1 MEVLYIVI
9 KLYLYRRG
17 RDLMLQVSRTNNLK
31 VPKTLENTIDNLN
44 SVDDKVAVKQALAT
58 ANNQKFNKNK
68 VKENIEKDGELERI
82 EKIPFNANDLMVITV
97 VKKLGAYIIA
107 VTEKSPAKYRGV
119 FVNRMQNLSLEI
131 LELLLQANFVRI
143 DCLDN
148 KKKRE
153 EYQKDAI
160 VKLKMLG
167 YISMVA
173 ENSNCILS
181 RQFKQISIQI
191 GECINLIAAWKKSDD
206 SRWNSR
212 TNN

>member
-1 MEVLYIVI
+1 
-9 KLYLYRRG
+9 
-17 RDLMLQVSRTNNLK
+17 MLQVSRANNLK
-31 VPKTLENTIDNLN
+31 IPKTIENISGNLN
-44 SVDDKVAVKQALAT
+44 SVDDKVAVKQAIAT
-58 ANNQKFNKNK
+58 ANNQKFDKKK
-68 VKENIEKDGELERI
+68 VKENEEKDMELERI

-143 DCLDN
+143 DSLDN

-160 VKLKMLG
+160 IKLKMLG
-167 YISMVA
+167 YIAMVA
-173 ENSNCILS
+173 ENSKCILPK
-181 RQFKQISIQI
+181 QFKQISIQI
-191 GECINLIAAWKKSDD
+191 GESINLIAAWKKSDD
-206 SRWNSR
+206 NRWSNR

>member
-1 MEVLYIVI
+1 
-9 KLYLYRRG
+9 
-17 RDLMLQVSRTNNLK
+17 MLQVSRANNLK
-31 VPKTLENTIDNLN
+31 IPKTIENISGNLN
-44 SVDDKVAVKQALAT
+44 SIDDKVAVKQAIAT
-58 ANNQKFNKNK
+58 ANNQKFDKKK
-68 VKENIEKDGELERI
+68 VKENEEKDMELERI

-131 LELLLQANFVRI
+131 LKLLLQANFVRI
-143 DCLDN
+143 DSLDN

-160 VKLKMLG
+160 IKLKMLG
-167 YISMVA
+167 YIAMVA
-173 ENSNCILS
+173 ENSKCILS
-181 RQFKQISIQI
+181 KQFKQISIQI
-191 GECINLIAAWKKSDD
+191 GESINLIAAWKKSDD
-206 SRWNSR
+206 NRWSNR

>member
-1 MEVLYIVI
+1 
-9 KLYLYRRG
+9 
-17 RDLMLQVSRTNNLK
+17 MLQVSRANNLK
-31 VPKTLENTIDNLN
+31 IPKTIENISGNLN
-44 SVDDKVAVKQALAT
+44 SVDDKVAVKQAIAT
-58 ANNQKFNKNK
+58 ANNQKFDKKK
-68 VKENIEKDGELERI
+68 VKENEEKDMELERI

-143 DCLDN
+143 DSLDN

-160 VKLKMLG
+160 IKLKMLG
-167 YISMVA
+167 YIAMVA
-173 ENSNCILS
+173 ENSKCILS
-181 RQFKQISIQI
+181 KQFKQISIQI
-191 GECINLIAAWKKSDD
+191 GESINLIAAWKKSDD
-206 SRWNSR
+206 NRWSNR

>member
-1 MEVLYIVI
+1 
-9 KLYLYRRG
+9 
-17 RDLMLQVSRTNNLK
+17 MLQVSRANNLK
-31 VPKTLENTIDNLN
+31 IPKKLEDMNENLN
-44 SVDDKVAVKQALAT
+44 NIADKVAVKQALAT
-58 ANNQKFNKNK
+58 ANNQKFDKKK
-68 VKENIEKDGELERI
+68 VKDNLEKDSELEKV

-191 GECINLIAAWKKSDD
+191 GESINLIAAWKKSDD

>member
-1 MEVLYIVI
+1 
-9 KLYLYRRG
+9 
-17 RDLMLQVSRTNNLK
+17 MLQVSRANNLK
-31 VPKTLENTIDNLN
+31 VPKKLENTIENLN
-44 SVDDKVAVKQALAT
+44 SADDKVAIKQALAT

-68 VKENIEKDGELERI
+68 VKENIAKDGELEKI

-119 FVNRMQNLSLEI
+119 FVNRMQNLSLATLEI
-131 LELLLQANFVRI
+131 LLNANFIRI
-143 DCLDN
+143 DSEDH
-148 KKKRE
+148 KKERE

-167 YISMVA
+167 YISMIA

-181 RQFKQISIQI
+181 RQFKQISLQI
-191 GECINLIAAWKKSDD
+191 GEAINLIAAWKKSDD

-212 TNN
+212 TS

>member
-1 MEVLYIVI
+1 MEVFYIVI
-9 KLYLYRRG
+9 KLCLYRKD
-17 RDLMLQVSRTNNLK
+17 RDLMLQVGRSNNLK
-31 VPKTLENTIDNLN
+31 IPKTLEDVNENLN
-44 SVDDKVAVKQALAT
+44 SIDDKVVVKQVLAT
-58 ANNQKFNKNK
+58 ANNQEFDKKK
-68 VKENIEKDGELERI
+68 VKDNIEKDSELEKI
-82 EKIPFNANDLMVITV
+82 EKIPFNANDLIVITV
-97 VKKLGAYIIA
+97 VKKLGAYMIA

-143 DCLDN
+143 DCLEN

-153 EYQKDAI
+153 EFQKNAI
-160 VKLKMLG
+160 IKLKMLG

-181 RQFKQISIQI
+181 KQFKQISIQI
-191 GECINLIAAWKKSDD
+191 GEAIDLIAAWKKSDD
-206 SRWNSR
+206 TGWSNR

>member
-1 MEVLYIVI
+1 
-9 KLYLYRRG
+9 
-17 RDLMLQVSRTNNLK
+17 MLQVSRANNLK
-31 VPKTLENTIDNLN
+31 IPKKLEDMNENLN
-44 SVDDKVAVKQALAT
+44 NIADKVAVKQALAT
-58 ANNQKFNKNK
+58 ANNQKFDKKK
-68 VKENIEKDGELERI
+68 VKDNLEKDSELEKV

-131 LELLLQANFVRI
+131 LELLLQGNFVRI

-191 GECINLIAAWKKSDD
+191 GESINLIAAWKKSDD

>member
-1 MEVLYIVI
+1 
-9 KLYLYRRG
+9 
-17 RDLMLQVSRTNNLK
+17 MLQVSRTNNLK

-131 LELLLQANFVRI
+131 LELLLQGNFVRI

-148 KKKRE
+148 KKKKIGRASCRE
-153 EYQKDAI
+153 R
-160 VKLKMLG
+160 V
-167 YISMVA
+167 
-173 ENSNCILS
+173 
-181 RQFKQISIQI
+181 
-191 GECINLIAAWKKSDD
+191 
-206 SRWNSR
+206 
-212 TNN
+212 